1 MGREERGL
9 FITAAR
15 EERRGDLLLRGKE
28 MEERGEGKGIS
39 PSPVRV
45 ARINTLWC
53 LSVSFCLSS
62 LL

>member
-28 MEERGEGKGIS
+28 MEDRGEGKGIS
-39 PSPVRV
+39 PPPRSGW
-45 ARINTLWC
+45 LE
-53 LSVSFCLSS
+53 
-62 LL
+62 